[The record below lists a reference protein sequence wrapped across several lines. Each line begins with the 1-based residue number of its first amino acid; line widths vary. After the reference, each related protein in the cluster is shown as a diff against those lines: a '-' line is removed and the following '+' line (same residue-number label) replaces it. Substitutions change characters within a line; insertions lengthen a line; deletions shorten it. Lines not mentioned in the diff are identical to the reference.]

1 MFSNWLTGL
10 DIKVIDHSG
19 GVDLDLNHLV
29 VHLGRGSYSTTFTL
43 LVPQLWSS
51 RFCLCPRQ
59 VQRQQQL
66 QDLGVR

>member
-51 RFCLCPRQ
+51 RFCLCPLQ
-59 VQRQQQL
+59 VQRQQPL